1 MEENKKEIVGRLSIL
16 LKATRAGWDLDRLKL
31 SEDQKEVLVIFRS
44 GCKKRVNI
52 ECDSGIALIQDV
64 IQSLM

>member
-31 SEDQKEVLVIFRS
+31 SEDQKEVLAIFRS
-44 GCKKRVNI
+44 GYEKRVNI

>member
-1 MEENKKEIVGRLSIL
+1 MGENKKEIVGRLSIL

-31 SEDQKEVLVIFRS
+31 SEDQKDVLVVFRS
-44 GCKKRVNI
+44 GYEKRVNI

>member
-16 LKATRAGWDLDRLKL
+16 MKATRAGWDLDRLKL

-44 GCKKRVNI
+44 GYEKRVNI

>member
-44 GCKKRVNI
+44 GYEKRVNI

>member
-16 LKATRAGWDLDRLKL
+16 LKATRAGWDMDRLKL
-31 SEDQKEVLVIFRS
+31 SEDQKEVLIIFRT
-44 GCKKRVNI
+44 GFVKRVNI

>member
-31 SEDQKEVLVIFRS
+31 SEDQKEVLIIFRT
-44 GCKKRVNI
+44 GYEKRVNI